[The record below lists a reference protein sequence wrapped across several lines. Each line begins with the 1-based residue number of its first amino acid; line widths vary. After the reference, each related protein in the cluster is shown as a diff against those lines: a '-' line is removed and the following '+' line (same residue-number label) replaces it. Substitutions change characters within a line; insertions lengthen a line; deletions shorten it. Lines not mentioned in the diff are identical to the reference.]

1 MVDTFLDGHDEL
13 YHHVKLQVKLR
24 RTDGHLVRLAVQ
36 NFTSIGAAGC
46 ECGPK
51 ISKISTFGKE
61 SPHRGDSLDRFRNFI
76 GAFLWA
82 RRALSPCKVWGR
94 SHNVRKCGVCFLVF
108 FLSRSEFGAPCVR
121 GAHSSKPHCVAVYC
135 PISTRFS
142 PFFRKDCSLR
152 CAT

>member
-108 FLSRSEFGAPCVR
+108 LCHAPSSEHRAFEGRIVR
-121 GAHSSKPHCVAVYC
+121 NHIALPSIARFRRDFH
-135 PISTRFS
+135 RFS
-142 PFFRKDCSLR
+142 ERIAL
-152 CAT
+152 